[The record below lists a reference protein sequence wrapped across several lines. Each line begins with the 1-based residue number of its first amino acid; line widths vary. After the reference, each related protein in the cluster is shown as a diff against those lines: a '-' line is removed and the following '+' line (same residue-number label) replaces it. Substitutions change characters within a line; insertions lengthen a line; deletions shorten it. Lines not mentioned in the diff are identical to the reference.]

1 MDIWQ
6 DKEVIVMAI
15 RLMGRDDKSFVL
27 NPNENAKKRSEERN
41 HKNDSIKLSNKTI
54 NMSGLNG
61 KKDSVLMRKQFA
73 RKRAMKMI
81 NDAWAGDKKIDYDID
96 EIRGKNQGLKADIS
110 DCNDHIKE
118 YKDRKEEIREYY
130 GIENGDVTQAD
141 LDLLK
146 KKQAAADN
154 PEISFTEEE
163 EKRLAELESPQF
175 ARYQE
180 QVSGLNAAIA
190 KYEDDRESAWRDV
203 SIYNAE
209 IRGIK
214 LERLKFHGMLDA
226 QKKADEVNEAASE
239 DVLGMLT
246 GEGKD
251 HITESL
257 EEKREEA
264 KEKAEEKEEQ
274 EEKLEER
281 REEKEAFE
289 AQLEIKHEENSE
301 AEKTRLEQ
309 QKDAREQEEII
320 AGATENFGDMGATSS
335 QVKAQIKDML
345 HKMKLLEEDLKGAE
359 VDDTV

>member
-1 MDIWQ
+1 
-6 DKEVIVMAI
+6 MAV
-15 RLMGRDDKSFVL
+15 RLLGRDENSFVI
-27 NPNENAKKRSEERN
+27 NPNENAKKRSEAR
-41 HKNDSIKLSNKTI
+41 KNQNDNIKLKNKSI
-54 NMSGLNG
+54 NMGGLNG
-61 KKDSVLMRKQFA
+61 KMDGILMRKQFA
-73 RKRAMKMI
+73 KKKAMKMI
-81 NDAWAGDKKIDYDID
+81 SDAWAGDKKIDLDID
-96 EIRGKNQGLKADIS
+96 EIRGKNRELEADIS
-110 DCNDHIKE
+110 NYNDHIKE
-118 YKDRKEEIREYY
+118 YKERKEEIREYY

-146 KKQAAADN
+146 KKKAAADN

-163 EKRLAELESPQF
+163 EKRLTELESPEF

-190 KYEDDRESAWRDV
+190 KYEGDRESALRDV

-239 DVLGMLT
+239 DVLGMLA

-251 HITESL
+251 HITETL

-281 REEKEAFE
+281 REEREEFE

-320 AGATENFGDMGATSS
+320 EGATENFGDSGSFAS